1 MAKRVTTIP
10 ATLNRFDSTPLNDF
24 KKRRVAGYARVS
36 TDSEEQAT
44 SYDAQVDYYTKYINA
59 NAMWQF
65 AGMYTDEGITATNTN
80 HRDGFNQMVEDALAG
95 KIDLIITKSIS
106 RFARNTVDSLTTVRK
121 LKEKGV
127 EIYFEKENIWTLDAK
142 GELLITIMSSLAQ
155 EESRSISENTTW
167 GKRKSFA
174 DGKASVGFKTFLGY
188 DRGPNGEFVINEEQ
202 AITVRYIYKRFLEG
216 LTPYYIA
223 KELTDMGV
231 KTPAGKDKWYQSSV
245 MSILQNEKYKGDAL
259 LQKTF
264 TKDFLTHKMVV
275 NNGEVPQY
283 YVEGHHEGIV
293 TADQFDQVQAEILRR
308 KGMQKYSGVGLFSSI
323 IKCGECGSWYGAKV
337 WHSNDKYRKVIYR
350 CNNKYSDGCKCK
362 TPHISEEEI
371 KQMFIKAANELFS
384 EREEILANT
393 KVMME
398 MVCETDS
405 LDRDLQDNITDLNI
419 ISEQMQVA
427 IAENSRVA
435 LDQGEYEKR
444 YAELTARYEKA
455 KAGYDD
461 IADQIES
468 KKAKRELFKG
478 FIRTLEKHDGIIEE
492 FDAGMWSS
500 LVQEVIVKA
509 KDDVRLIFKNGFEVR
524 VPKNHASFEKS
535 ESGQ

>member
-10 ATLNRFDSTPLNDF
+10 ATLNRFDSKPLQSVR
-24 KKRRVAGYARVS
+24 KRKVAGYGRVS
-36 TDSEEQAT
+36 TDTEEQAT
-44 SYDAQVDYYTKYINA
+44 SYAAQVDYYTRYIKSNPE
-59 NAMWQF
+59 WEF
-65 AGMYTDEGITATNTN
+65 VGMYTDEGITATNTN

-202 AITVRYIYKRFLEG
+202 AVTVRYIYKRFLEG
-216 LTPYYIA
+216 FTPYHIA

-259 LQKTF
+259 LQKCF
-264 TKDFLTHKMVV
+264 TKDFLTHKRVV

-293 TADQFDQVQAEILRR
+293 TSDQYEQVQAEILKR
-308 KGMQKYSGVGLFSSI
+308 KGMQKYSGVGCFSSI
-323 IKCGECGSWYGAKV
+323 IKCAECGSWYGVKV
-337 WHSNDKYRKVIYR
+337 WHSTDKYRRVIYR
-350 CNNKYSDGCKCK
+350 CNNKYADGCKCK
-362 TPHISEEEI
+362 TPHITEDELKEL
-371 KQMFIKAANELFS
+371 FIKAANELFS
-384 EREEILANT
+384 ERKEILANT
-393 KVMME
+393 KDMME

-405 LDRDLQDNITDLNI
+405 LDSDMQDSITELNI
-419 ISEQMQVA
+419 ISEQMQIT

-435 LDQGEYEKR
+435 LDQDEYEKR

-455 KAGYDD
+455 KAKYDD
-461 IADQIES
+461 IAEQIES

-478 FIRTLEKHDGIIEE
+478 FIRTLEKQDGLIKE
-492 FDAGMWSS
+492 FDAGIWSS

-509 KDDVRLIFKNGFEVR
+509 KDDIRFIFKNGFEVR
-524 VPKNHASFEKS
+524 V
-535 ESGQ
+535 